1 MSLATNV
8 TNLAIRVAS
17 EAKAL
22 RTLVNGNAA
31 DLTGLTTTA
40 KTNLVAAIN
49 EIAAAVGS
57 AGASIDDAS
66 VSTLSVWSSSKTNTS
81 ITSAVSALVAA
92 SPTTLDTLNELAA
105 ALGDDPNFA
114 TTITA
119 ALGGKEPLITGGT
132 TAQYR
137 RGDKSW
143 QTLDK
148 SAVGLSAVDN
158 TSDAN
163 KPISTATATALAG
176 KQPTGSYATQT
187 DLTNGLAPKAPLA
200 SPTFTGTV
208 GGITKSMVGLGS
220 VDNTADSAKPVS
232 GPQATALALKA
243 PLASPTF
250 TGTVS
255 GVTKSMVGL
264 ASVDNTADSAK
275 PVSTAQQTALNAK
288 ANTTDVGDTTTDYV
302 ATFEAGLV

>member
-17 EAKAL
+17 EAKGL
-22 RTLVNGNAA
+22 RTLINGNAP
-31 DLTGLTTTA
+31 DLSALTTTA

-49 EIAAAVGS
+49 EIEAALGS
-57 AGASIDDAS
+57 AGASINDAATS
-66 VSTLSVWSSSKTNTS
+66 SSSVWSSSKTNTS
-81 ITSAVSALVAA
+81 INSAVSALVAA

-114 TTITA
+114 TTITS
-119 ALGGKEPLITGGT
+119 ALAGKEPLIAGGT

-148 SAVGLSAVDN
+148 AAVGLSAVDN

-200 SPTFTGTV
+200 SPTFTGIV
-208 GGITKSMVGLGS
+208 SGVTKAHVGLGS
-220 VDNTADSAKPVS
+220 VDNTADSTKPVS

-255 GVTKSMVGL
+255 GVTKTMVGL
-264 ASVDNTADSAK
+264 GSVDNTADAVK
-275 PVSTAQQTALNAK
+275 PVSAAQQTALDGK
-288 ANTTDVGDTTTDYV
+288 TNTVDVGDTTTDYV
-302 ATFEAGLV
+302 ATFNAGLV